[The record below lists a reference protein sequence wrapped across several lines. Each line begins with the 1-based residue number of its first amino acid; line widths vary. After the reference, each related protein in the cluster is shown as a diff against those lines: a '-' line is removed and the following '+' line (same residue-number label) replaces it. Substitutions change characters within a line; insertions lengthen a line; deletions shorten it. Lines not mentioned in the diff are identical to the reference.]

1 MRRELCRSSGVV
13 DELEWRDAVQARCI
27 ELTPG
32 FYDFTVKAIGILAEL
47 RSIRRY
53 RTQLVMYPLRAT
65 AIARLSSLSMLYQED
80 WVLTPPDIHLVG
92 GRAGAFSSCAAP
104 RTRARFHQKAEKP
117 VRRVDTAADRR
128 GGFDEAGRNQSVFGR
143 KRERRRSW
151 LFLICGCACSAGIAR
166 RRRKHGARGA
176 TRGCP
181 GGCVGPPV
189 HRDAME
195 HS

>member
-1 MRRELCRSSGVV
+1 MV

-92 GRAGAFSSCAAP
+92 GRAGGIFIVCRTPDTCEVSS
-104 RTRARFHQKAEKP
+104 K
-117 VRRVDTAADRR
+117 
-128 GGFDEAGRNQSVFGR
+128 S
-143 KRERRRSW
+143 
-151 LFLICGCACSAGIAR
+151 
-166 RRRKHGARGA
+166 
-176 TRGCP
+176 
-181 GGCVGPPV
+181 
-189 HRDAME
+189 
-195 HS
+195 